1 MNDTIKTIF
10 KRTSVRRFASTEVS
24 RETLVLLAK
33 CGMAAP
39 SANNK
44 QPWFILA
51 VTDKQLLHTL
61 GDRLPYAKMTREAAA
76 ALVVCG
82 NLESDHAGSENRYWV
97 QDCSAVTENILLAAE
112 SLGLGAVWT
121 AAYPNEDRMDTV
133 REILNLPKNL
143 VPLNVIPLGH
153 PEGNPKPK
161 EKWNEAKFRFNGFPE
176 NPL

>member
-1 MNDTIKTIF
+1 MNDTLKTIF
-10 KRTSVRRFASTEVS
+10 NRTSVRRFTSDEVS
-24 RETLVLLAK
+24 RETLVLLAR

-51 VTDKQLLHTL
+51 VTDKHLLKAL
-61 GDRLPYAKMTREAAA
+61 GDQLPYAKMAREAAA

-82 NLESDHAGSENRYWV
+82 NFETDHTGSENRYWV
-97 QDCSAVTENILLAAE
+97 QDCSAVTENILLAVE

-121 AAYPNEDRMDTV
+121 AAFPYEDRMGIV
-133 REILNLPKNL
+133 REVLNLPKHL

-153 PEGNPKPK
+153 PEGIHKPK
-161 EKWNEAKFRFNGFPE
+161 EKWNEAKFRFNGFPDIAS
-176 NPL
+176 

>member
-10 KRTSVRRFASTEVS
+10 NRTSVRRFTSAEVS

-51 VTDKQLLHTL
+51 VTDRQLLHAL

-82 NLESDHAGSENRYWV
+82 NLETDHAGSEKRYWV

-121 AAYPNEDRMDTV
+121 AAYPNVDRMDTV
-133 REILNLPKNL
+133 REILNLPQNL

-153 PEGNPKPK
+153 PEGAPKSK
-161 EKWNEAKFRFNGFPE
+161 EKWNEARFRFNGFPQ
-176 NPL
+176 NSL

>member
-10 KRTSVRRFASTEVS
+10 NRTSVRRFASMEVS
-24 RETLVLLAK
+24 RETLVLLAR

-51 VTDKQLLHTL
+51 VTNKQLLHDL

-82 NLESDHAGSENRYWV
+82 NLETDHTGSENRYWV

-121 AAYPNEDRMDTV
+121 AAYPNQDRMNTV

-143 VPLNVIPLGH
+143 VPLSLIPLGH
-153 PEGNPKPK
+153 PESTSKPK
-161 EKWNEAKFRFNGFPE
+161 EKWDEARFRFNEFPE
-176 NPL
+176 NPQ

>member
-10 KRTSVRRFASTEVS
+10 KRTSVRRFTTAEVS
-24 RETLVLLAK
+24 RETLVLLVK

-51 VTDKQLLHTL
+51 ITDKQLLLSL

-82 NLESDHAGSENRYWV
+82 NLETDHAGSENRYWV

-112 SLGLGAVWT
+112 SLGFGAVWT
-121 AAYPNEDRMDTV
+121 AAYPNEDRMHTV

-143 VPLNVIPLGH
+143 VPLNVIPLGY
-153 PEGNPKPK
+153 PEGTHKPK
-161 EKWNEAKFRFNGFPE
+161 EKWNEARFRFNGFPE
-176 NPL
+176 NH